1 MCIRDRIEDLV
12 EASKA
17 STGNLEVNLAPCQP
31 GVLLTQAAG
40 RAGRGKLPGNVVI
53 QTYDPDHYAIRTA
66 KEQDYEAFYDKEIE
80 YRRLMHYPPV
90 WNMLLVHVTSPDES
104 ECASMSQ
111 QVYDIASQMISHA
124 DENQSPDDRH
134 QIQLIGPADATIA
147 KVNDIYRKVIY
158 MKTSDYAAL
167 ISIKD
172 GIEQAVKA
180 DTAMKHANISF
191 DFNPMSGF

>member
-1 MCIRDRIEDLV
+1 M
-12 EASKA
+12 
-17 STGNLEVNLAPCQP
+17 N
-31 GVLLTQAAG
+31 
-40 RAGRGKLPGNVVI
+40 
-53 QTYDPDHYAIRTA
+53 
-66 KEQDYEAFYDKEIE
+66 
-80 YRRLMHYPPV
+80 YPPV

-104 ECASMSQ
+104 ECGSMAQ
-111 QVYDIASQMISHA
+111 RVYDIAAQMISHT
-124 DENQSPDDRH
+124 DENHSLDDRH
-134 QIQLIGPADATIA
+134 RIQLIGPADATIA

>member
-1 MCIRDRIEDLV
+1 
-12 EASKA
+12 
-17 STGNLEVNLAPCQP
+17 
-31 GVLLTQAAG
+31 
-40 RAGRGKLPGNVVI
+40 
-53 QTYDPDHYAIRTA
+53 
-66 KEQDYEAFYDKEIE
+66 
-80 YRRLMHYPPV
+80 
-90 WNMLLVHVTSPDES
+90 
-104 ECASMSQ
+104 
-111 QVYDIASQMISHA
+111 MISHA

-167 ISIKD
+167 ISIQD

-180 DTAMKHANISF
+180 DTAMKHANILF

>member
-1 MCIRDRIEDLV
+1 
-12 EASKA
+12 
-17 STGNLEVNLAPCQP
+17 
-31 GVLLTQAAG
+31 
-40 RAGRGKLPGNVVI
+40 
-53 QTYDPDHYAIRTA
+53 
-66 KEQDYEAFYDKEIE
+66 
-80 YRRLMHYPPV
+80 
-90 WNMLLVHVTSPDES
+90 
-104 ECASMSQ
+104 MSQ

-158 MKTSDYAAL
+158 MKTSDYAAR

-180 DTAMKHANISF
+180 DISF

>member
-1 MCIRDRIEDLV
+1 MRQH
-12 EASKA
+12 
-17 STGNLEVNLAPCQP
+17 G
-31 GVLLTQAAG
+31 
-40 RAGRGKLPGNVVI
+40 
-53 QTYDPDHYAIRTA
+53 TA
-66 KEQDYEAFYDKEIE
+66 
-80 YRRLMHYPPV
+80 
-90 WNMLLVHVTSPDES
+90 
-104 ECASMSQ
+104 
-111 QVYDIASQMISHA
+111 VYDIASQMISHT

-134 QIQLIGPADATIA
+134 LIQLIGPADATIA

-172 GIEQAVKA
+172 GIEQVVKA

>member
-1 MCIRDRIEDLV
+1 M
-12 EASKA
+12 
-17 STGNLEVNLAPCQP
+17 
-31 GVLLTQAAG
+31 
-40 RAGRGKLPGNVVI
+40 I
-53 QTYDPDHYAIRTA
+53 QTYRPFHYSVQTA

-80 YRRLMHYPPV
+80 YRTLMNYPPV

-104 ECASMSQ
+104 ECGSMAQ
-111 QVYDIASQMISHA
+111 RVYDIAAQMISHT
-124 DENQSPDDRH
+124 DENHSPDDRH
-134 QIQLIGPADATIA
+134 LIQLIGPADATIA

>member
-1 MCIRDRIEDLV
+1 M
-12 EASKA
+12 
-17 STGNLEVNLAPCQP
+17 
-31 GVLLTQAAG
+31 
-40 RAGRGKLPGNVVI
+40 VI

-80 YRRLMHYPPV
+80 YRRLMNYPPV
-90 WNMLLVHVTSPDES
+90 WNMLLVHVTSSDES
-104 ECASMSQ
+104 ECGSMAQ
-111 QVYDIASQMISHA
+111 RVYDIAAQMISHT
-124 DENQSPDDRH
+124 DENHSPDDRH
-134 QIQLIGPADATIA
+134 LIQLIGPADATIA

-172 GIEQAVKA
+172 VIEQAVKA